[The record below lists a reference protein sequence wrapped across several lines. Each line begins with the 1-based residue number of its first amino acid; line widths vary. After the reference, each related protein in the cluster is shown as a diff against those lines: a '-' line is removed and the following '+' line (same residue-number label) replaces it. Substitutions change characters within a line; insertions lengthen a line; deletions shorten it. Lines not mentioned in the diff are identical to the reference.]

1 MSSTALPEG
10 WELINTVEV
19 QANAIRE
26 DMFLSNSLQGL
37 NLTNEITARIQED
50 LNTALT
56 NLCRKTPVVFVRILC
71 RCKGSIS
78 VNINGSQD
86 HNNHSPPAAWNY
98 FIIERKGNQ
107 MSEPLIELYLFPER

>member
-1 MSSTALPEG
+1 
-10 WELINTVEV
+10 
-19 QANAIRE
+19 
-26 DMFLSNSLQGL
+26 MFLSNSLMGL
-37 NLTNEITARIQED
+37 NLTHEITARMKED
-50 LNTALT
+50 LNTAIT

-78 VNINGSQD
+78 VNKNRPQD

-107 MSEPLIELYLFPER
+107 MAEPLIELYLFPEQ